1 MARLVRGG
9 SWVFSFLLLA
19 QCETKSEPPAPSNP
33 APAPSAVAA
42 PPPTPSATTS
52 AEHPA
57 APEAHASA
65 SAAAAAAEA
74 APDRT
79 PPSDAVKTKSGLS
92 MLVLTKGSGKKHPK
106 STDVVRARVKGWANN
121 GAPFGGAEP
130 SLLTLSQEPPGWS
143 EALTQMVEGEKRRV
157 WMPAALAYGNAPGAP
172 TDPLVL
178 ELELLAI
185 VEPPK
190 APSDVKQPPKD
201 ATKLPSGLAY
211 KILQKGSGSEHPTA
225 TSRVTMHYTGWT
237 KAGKMFD
244 SSVLRGSPLTIGLN
258 QVIPGW
264 TQGVPMMVAGDK
276 MRLWI
281 PAALAY
287 GEKPPRP
294 SDPAG
299 DLVFDLELIAFH

>member
-1 MARLVRGG
+1 
-9 SWVFSFLLLA
+9 
-19 QCETKSEPPAPSNP
+19 
-33 APAPSAVAA
+33 
-42 PPPTPSATTS
+42 
-52 AEHPA
+52 
-57 APEAHASA
+57 
-65 SAAAAAAEA
+65 
-74 APDRT
+74 
-79 PPSDAVKTKSGLS
+79 
-92 MLVLTKGSGKKHPK
+92 MLVLTKGTGKKHPK
-106 STDVVRARVKGWANN
+106 ATDVVRANFTGWGPGGRAF
-121 GAPFGGAEP
+121 APHEP

-143 EALTQMVEGEKRRV
+143 EALMQMVEGEKRRV

-172 TDPLVL
+172 SEGLVL
-178 ELELLAI
+178 DLELLAI
-185 VEPPK
+185 PEAPK
-190 APSDVKQPPKD
+190 APPDVKEPPKD

-211 KILQKGSGSEHPTA
+211 KILQKGSGSEHPTP

-264 TQGVPMMVAGDK
+264 TQGVPMMVTGDK

-294 SDPAG
+294 TDPAG
-299 DLVFDLELIAFH
+299 DLVFDLELISFH

>member
-1 MARLVRGG
+1 MARPIRCEAWL
-9 SWVFSFLLLA
+9 FAFLLLT
-19 QCETKSEPPAPSNP
+19 QCEQKTETPAPTAAPPPPSAAAP
-33 APAPSAVAA
+33 APAP
-42 PPPTPSATTS
+42 TPSAAPS
-52 AEHPA
+52 ASET
-57 APEAHASA
+57 ASA
-65 SAAAAAAEA
+65 SAAAAPSAAP

-79 PPSDAVKTKSGLS
+79 PPADAIKTKSGLA
-92 MLVLTKGSGKKHPK
+92 MVVLTKGTGKKHPK
-106 STDVVRARVKGWANN
+106 ATDIVRARFTGWTPT
-121 GAPFGGAEP
+121 GRPFGGNEP

-143 EALTQMVEGEKRRV
+143 EALIAMVEGEKRRV
-157 WMPAALAYGNAPGAP
+157 WMPPALAYGNAPGAP
-172 TDPLVL
+172 NEALVL
-178 ELELLAI
+178 DLELVAI

-190 APSDVKQPPKD
+190 APPDVKQPPKD

-211 KILQKGSGSEHPTA
+211 KILQKGTGTEHPTA

-244 SSVLRGSPLTIGLN
+244 SSVLRGAPLTIGLS

-264 TQGVPMMVAGDK
+264 TQGVPVMVVGDK

-294 SDPAG
+294 TDPAG
-299 DLVFDLELIAFH
+299 DLVFDLELLAIR